1 MPLLNRLTEFRAS
14 ITDAQS
20 LIAAAHQMD
29 AAGVPL
35 WSQTDTRTITQAAFL
50 KIFIAWETFLEWSLI
65 DYMLGEPSALGNVL
79 IRYAAPADESHAGRI
94 LVGTQKYA
102 DYSNPEIVRRLA
114 KLFLS
119 NGDPYETI
127 ISGIQTPLFD
137 LKTMR
142 NAAAHLSSTTSA
154 HLDALASRILGPPRA
169 NVTVYELITAIDP
182 NSPAGSTVLETYVV
196 QLESAAHSIVHA

>member
-20 LIAAAHQMD
+20 LIAAAHRTD

-35 WSQTDTRTITQAAFL
+35 WSPTDTRTITQAAFL

-79 IRYAAPADESHAGRI
+79 TRYAAPADESHAGRI

-114 KLFLS
+114 KLFFS
-119 NGDPYETI
+119 NGDPYETT

-142 NAAAHLSSTTSA
+142 NAAAHLSSLKHDLCSPRC
-154 HLDALASRILGPPRA
+154 SRVENSRSSSCERHGVR
-169 NVTVYELITAIDP
+169 ID
-182 NSPAGSTVLETYVV
+182 NSYRPKFSCRKHR
-196 QLESAAHSIVHA
+196 S